1 MSSGGG
7 TVKINIF
14 QKQKFCTN
22 RSVTIFRGPTGPPKP
37 HIGLLPLQLPI
48 DPCMTRCWGC
58 PGTTS
63 YFESCDLK
71 LSFLK
76 NKWVQI
82 SGYQGADT
90 LFQWMLGQVVPSSC
104 CRQCFCGKKSSKYYT
119 MVAFK
124 GQNGPKRPKNENK
137 WHFLLF
143 LLIYMVQFFSQCSAG
158 QE

>member
-63 YFESCDLK
+63 YFGSRDLK

-90 LFQWMLGQVVPSSC
+90 LFQWMVGQVVPSSC
-104 CRQCFCGKKSSKYYT
+104 CRQCFCGKKVQNIIPWWCLRDK
-119 MVAFK
+119 MVQK
-124 GQNGPKRPKNENK
+124 GQKMEINGIFSNFCRRYKE
-137 WHFLLF
+137 
-143 LLIYMVQFFSQCSAG
+143 QFFSQCTAG